1 MKQNHHGLK
10 QLPFNGKKTKP
21 AKLRKD
27 YWSPIATIEFPSG
40 QGSVGRAVYQKLRE
54 LKHLHEVA
62 WDEDVRYKTED
73 EYTKED
79 KKRVQKAME
88 NGKSN
93 YRVLRTVKERGWA
106 LNAQKKNAIAD
117 MAVVLAGRGP
127 GNKIRVKQTDAAE
140 GELLPVTVNWAND
153 QDKNYA
159 EEWSVNVSHGLFEEP
174 SYVSE
179 AASTVLA
186 TKPAKAQSQ
195 SEPEPIA
202 Q

>member
-1 MKQNHHGLK
+1 
-10 QLPFNGKKTKP
+10 
-21 AKLRKD
+21 
-27 YWSPIATIEFPSG
+27 
-40 QGSVGRAVYQKLRE
+40 
-54 LKHLHEVA
+54 
-62 WDEDVRYKTED
+62 
-73 EYTKED
+73 
-79 KKRVQKAME
+79 
-88 NGKSN
+88 
-93 YRVLRTVKERGWA
+93 
-106 LNAQKKNAIAD
+106 
-117 MAVVLAGRGP
+117 
-127 GNKIRVKQTDAAE
+127 
-140 GELLPVTVNWAND
+140 VNWAND